1 VSARVRE
8 KEPERER
15 ERERISLRRNSSQD
29 DAPVT
34 AEYVVHGMRRRDL
47 F

>member
-1 VSARVRE
+1 MSARERE

-15 ERERISLRRNSSQD
+15 ARERISLRRNSSQD

-34 AEYVVHGMRRRDL
+34 AEYVVHGMRSRDL